1 MFSPPASVRVVLAT
15 QPVDMCKP
23 IDGLTAL
30 VRAAWGEDVYS
41 DHLFAFVS
49 HKGDRIKV
57 LTWRRGG
64 FVLL

>member
-1 MFSPPASVRVVLAT
+1 MAT